1 MLKNFTLYVIIQI
14 SIIILLLVT
23 LSSVKINSFRIW
35 TYLNPNVISEGG
47 QAKLMFTDLNN
58 FTPNDSSI
66 FVIGSSHAYRGYD
79 PRIFD
84 KFGLKLFNM
93 GTSGQNMKDSYAL
106 LKANKEKIKRLILD
120 IYPGVLQDITEEST
134 LILIQ
139 NSNSNQTAFRVL
151 KNNITINSINNISAR
166 LFDVNPRSFPYNEK
180 YIYNGYVQKDHDFI
194 SDTNLVYESFN
205 PGSNFL
211 YLDSILNYAVQNK
224 INTSIASHP
233 LKWNSNYLKFY
244 TTSYLPQVN
253 RVLTKYPQIQFYDYT
268 VDHPNNDSLF
278 SDGNHLN
285 QKGVNWYNN
294 QLLNKLNS
302 NNTIL

>member
-1 MLKNFTLYVIIQI
+1 M
-14 SIIILLLVT
+14 
-23 LSSVKINSFRIW
+23 
-35 TYLNPNVISEGG
+35 
-47 QAKLMFTDLNN
+47 
-58 FTPNDSSI
+58 
-66 FVIGSSHAYRGYD
+66 
-79 PRIFD
+79 
-84 KFGLKLFNM
+84 
-93 GTSGQNMKDSYAL
+93 
-106 LKANKEKIKRLILD
+106 
-120 IYPGVLQDITEEST
+120 
-134 LILIQ
+134 
-139 NSNSNQTAFRVL
+139 
-151 KNNITINSINNISAR
+151 
-166 LFDVNPRSFPYNEK
+166 
-180 YIYNGYVQKDHDFI
+180 
-194 SDTNLVYESFN
+194 
-205 PGSNFL
+205 
-211 YLDSILNYAVQNK
+211 QNK